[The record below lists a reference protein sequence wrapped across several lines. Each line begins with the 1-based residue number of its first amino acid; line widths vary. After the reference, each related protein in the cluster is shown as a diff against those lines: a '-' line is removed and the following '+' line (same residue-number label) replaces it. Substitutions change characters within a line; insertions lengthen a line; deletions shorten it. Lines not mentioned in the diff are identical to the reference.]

1 MINDL
6 IAEPGFFYKMFLSM
20 SRVPFFLVFTE
31 FLFFSCFF
39 HRLHGVRLGAFRP
52 QPHKPDIKKQGPAR
66 NDAKQDGLSR
76 LEVSTFRAI
85 SSDFS
90 EFEFVEPPTLNLQI
104 HVLVSLQLHICQFL
118 GGSACANN
126 SFIQQSKANKFKFCN
141 FVELPMFWDC

>member
-6 IAEPGFFYKMFLSM
+6 IAEPGFFLQNVSFNVTCSFFLGFHRVFIFFVFLS
-20 SRVPFFLVFTE
+20 S
-31 FLFFSCFF
+31 SSWCSSWCFWATTTQAR
-39 HRLHGVRLGAFRP
+39 H
-52 QPHKPDIKKQGPAR
+52 QKQGPAR
-66 NDAKQDGLSR
+66 NDAKKDGLSR